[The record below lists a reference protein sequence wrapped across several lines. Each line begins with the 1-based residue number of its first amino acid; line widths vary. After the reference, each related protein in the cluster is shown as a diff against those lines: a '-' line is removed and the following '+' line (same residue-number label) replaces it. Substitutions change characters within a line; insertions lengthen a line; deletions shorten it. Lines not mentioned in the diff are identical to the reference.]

1 MIQQEELTR
10 YRILAEQNSRLRRMV
25 EDLQAEN
32 TVLRSILAQQSN
44 LFDQDNA
51 DMFAI
56 IHSNHAAHGPAKI
69 EIFRFA

>member
-1 MIQQEELTR
+1 MIQQEELAR
-10 YRILAEQNSRLRRMV
+10 YRAMAEQNSRLRRMV
-25 EDLQAEN
+25 EDLEAEN
-32 TVLRSILAQQSN
+32 ATLRSVLAKQSN

>member
-10 YRILAEQNSRLRRMV
+10 YRTLAEQNSRLRRMV

>member
-1 MIQQEELTR
+1 MTQQEELAR
-10 YRILAEQNSRLRRMV
+10 YRAMAEQNRRLRRMV
-25 EDLQAEN
+25 ESLQTEN
-32 TVLRSILAQQSN
+32 AALRSGLSQQAQV
-44 LFDQDNA
+44 FDRDNA

>member
-1 MIQQEELTR
+1 MIQQEELIR
-10 YRILAEQNSRLRRMV
+10 YRTMADQNSRLRRMV

>member
-1 MIQQEELTR
+1 MIQQEELIR
-10 YRILAEQNSRLRRMV
+10 YRTMADQNSRLRRMV

-44 LFDQDNA
+44 LFDRDNA

>member
-1 MIQQEELTR
+1 MIQQEELIR
-10 YRILAEQNSRLRRMV
+10 YRTMADQNSRLRRMV

-56 IHSNHAAHGPAKI
+56 IHSNHAAHGPAKM

>member
-1 MIQQEELTR
+1 MTQQEELAR
-10 YRILAEQNSRLRRMV
+10 YRAMAEQNRRLRRMV
-25 EDLQAEN
+25 ESLQAEN
-32 TVLRSILAQQSN
+32 AALRSGLSQQAQV
-44 LFDQDNA
+44 FDRDNA

>member
-1 MIQQEELTR
+1 MIQPEELAR
-10 YRILAEQNSRLRRMV
+10 YRTMADQNCRLRREV

-32 TVLRSILAQQSN
+32 AVLRSILAKQSN

-56 IHSNHAAHGPAKI
+56 IHNNHAAHGPAKI